1 MIKIYRNEDDP
12 TTMTIDLHGD
22 AETIAQE
29 YVALTLQLNDKYP
42 MILNRAQ
49 WYLEDIKDLRK
60 EVDNDKADINN
71 N

>member
-1 MIKIYRNEDDP
+1 MIKIFRNEDDP

-42 MILNRAQ
+42 MVLNRAEC
-49 WYLEDIKDLRK
+49 YLEDIKDLRK
-60 EVDNDKADINN
+60 EVEND
-71 N
+71 

>member
-1 MIKIYRNEDDP
+1 MIKIFRNEDDP

-29 YVALTLQLNDKYP
+29 YVALTLQLNDKFP
-42 MILNRAQ
+42 SIFNRAQ

-60 EVDNDKADINN
+60 EVDND
-71 N
+71 

>member
-1 MIKIYRNEDDP
+1 MINIFRNEDDP

-42 MILNRAQ
+42 MILSRAQ

-60 EVDNDKADINN
+60 EVDND
-71 N
+71 

>member
-1 MIKIYRNEDDP
+1 MIKIHRNEDDP
-12 TTMTIDLHGD
+12 TTMTIDLKGD

-42 MILNRAQ
+42 MILKRAQ

-60 EVDNDKADINN
+60 EVENDD
-71 N
+71 

>member
-29 YVALTLQLNDKYP
+29 YVALTLHLNDKYP
-42 MILNRAQ
+42 MILKRAQ
-49 WYLEDIKDLRK
+49 WYLERFKKRGRR
-60 EVDNDKADINN
+60 
-71 N
+71 

>member
-1 MIKIYRNEDDP
+1 MIKIHRNEDDP
-12 TTMTIDLHGD
+12 TTM
-22 AETIAQE
+22 TIAQE

-60 EVDNDKADINN
+60 EVDND
-71 N
+71 

>member
-1 MIKIYRNEDDP
+1 MIKIHRNEDDP

-42 MILNRAQ
+42 MV
-49 WYLEDIKDLRK
+49 LRRYK
-60 EVDNDKADINN
+60 RFKKRGRK
-71 N
+71 